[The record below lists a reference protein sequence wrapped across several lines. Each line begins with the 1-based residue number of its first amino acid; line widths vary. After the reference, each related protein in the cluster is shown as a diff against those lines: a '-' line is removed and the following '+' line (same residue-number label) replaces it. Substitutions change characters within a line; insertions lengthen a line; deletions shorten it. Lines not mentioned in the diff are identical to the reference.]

1 MDRKKLLDL
10 MQFVCDQNKVA
21 FFELIKAEKIDLSD
35 REINALLNVLE
46 SKTKDSFFKMIERM

>member
-21 FFELIKAEKIDLSD
+21 FLELIKAEKMDLSD
-35 REINALLNVLE
+35 REINAVLSVLE

>member
-21 FFELIKAEKIDLSD
+21 FFELIKAEKIDLLS
-35 REINALLNVLE
+35 VLE

>member
-21 FFELIKAEKIDLSD
+21 FFELIKAEKMDLSD
-35 REINALLNVLE
+35 RQINALINVLE

>member
-1 MDRKKLLDL
+1 

-21 FFELIKAEKIDLSD
+21 FFELIKAEKMDLSD
-35 REINALLNVLE
+35 REINALLSVLE